1 MESAAVTV
9 RIAATVSRGDLMER
23 TALTERDVARQGTT
37 PVISSVTSADLTEK
51 VALTTTRDAHS
62 EKVAHA
68 EKDARSERTAL
79 TERVV
84 LMERVVLT
92 EKTVVRQ
99 AKEDRHADLVRI
111 HVRDSNPAVRAAH
124 LATERGRKLQARD
137 RRDPARAV
145 STRIPT
151 KESRE

>member
-51 VALTTTRDAHS
+51 VALTTTRDA
-62 EKVAHA
+62 
-68 EKDARSERTAL
+68 RSERTAL
-79 TERVV
+79 T
-84 LMERVVLT
+84 ERVVLT

-124 LATERGRKLQARD
+124 LATARGKELQARD
-137 RRDPARAV
+137 RRDPARAA

>member
-1 MESAAVTV
+1 MENAAVTV

-84 LMERVVLT
+84 LT

>member
-1 MESAAVTV
+1 MESAAATV
-9 RIAATVSRGDLMER
+9 RIAATVSRGDLMGR
-23 TALTERDVARQGTT
+23 TALTEKDVARQATT

-51 VALTTTRDAHS
+51 VALTTRDAHS

-79 TERVV
+79 
-84 LMERVVLT
+84 MEMVVLT

-124 LATERGRKLQARD
+124 LATARGKELQARD
-137 RRDPARAV
+137 RRDPARAA
-145 STRIPT
+145 SIRSPT

>member
-9 RIAATVSRGDLMER
+9 RIAATVNRGDLMGR

-68 EKDARSERTAL
+68 EKDARSARTAL
-79 TERVV
+79 T
-84 LMERVVLT
+84 ERVVLT

>member
-23 TALTERDVARQGTT
+23 TALTEKDVARQGTT

-62 EKVAHA
+62 EKVAHSEKDAHA

-79 TERVV
+79 T
-84 LMERVVLT
+84 ERVVLT

-145 STRIPT
+145 STRNPT

>member
-1 MESAAVTV
+1 MESAAATV
-9 RIAATVSRGDLMER
+9 RIAATVSRGDLMGR
-23 TALTERDVARQGTT
+23 TALTEKDVARQATT

-51 VALTTTRDAHS
+51 VALTMRDAHS

-79 TERVV
+79 
-84 LMERVVLT
+84 MERVVLT
-92 EKTVVRQ
+92 EKTAVRQ

-124 LATERGRKLQARD
+124 LAMARGRKLQARD
-137 RRDPARAV
+137 RRDPARAA

>member
-1 MESAAVTV
+1 MESAAATV
-9 RIAATVSRGDLMER
+9 RIAATVSRGDLMGR
-23 TALTERDVARQGTT
+23 TALTEKDVVRQATT

-51 VALTTTRDAHS
+51 VALTTRDAHS

-79 TERVV
+79 
-84 LMERVVLT
+84 MERVVLT

-99 AKEDRHADLVRI
+99 EKEDRHADLVRI

-124 LATERGRKLQARD
+124 LVTARGKELQARG
-137 RRDPARAV
+137 RRDPARAA

>member
-1 MESAAVTV
+1 MESAAATV
-9 RIAATVSRGDLMER
+9 RIAATVSRGDLMGR
-23 TALTERDVARQGTT
+23 TALTEKDVARQGTT

-62 EKVAHA
+62 EKDAHA

-84 LMERVVLT
+84 LT

-99 AKEDRHADLVRI
+99 AKEDRLADLVRI

-145 STRIPT
+145 STRTPT

>member
-1 MESAAVTV
+1 
-9 RIAATVSRGDLMER
+9 MER

-51 VALTTTRDAHS
+51 VALTTTKVAHS

-68 EKDARSERTAL
+68 EKDARSEKTVL
-79 TERVV
+79 TERIA
-84 LMERVVLT
+84 LT

>member
-1 MESAAVTV
+1 MESAAATV
-9 RIAATVSRGDLMER
+9 RIAATVSRGDLMGR
-23 TALTERDVARQGTT
+23 TALTEKDVARQVTT

-51 VALTTTRDAHS
+51 VALTTRDAHS
-62 EKVAHA
+62 EKVARE
-68 EKDARSERTAL
+68 EKDARSERTA
-79 TERVV
+79 

-124 LATERGRKLQARD
+124 LATARGKEPQARD
-137 RRDPARAV
+137 RRDPARAA

>member
-9 RIAATVSRGDLMER
+9 RIAATVSRGDLMGR

-68 EKDARSERTAL
+68 EKDAL
-79 TERVV
+79 T
-84 LMERVVLT
+84 ERVVLT

>member
-1 MESAAVTV
+1 MESAAATV
-9 RIAATVSRGDLMER
+9 RIAATVSRGDLMGR
-23 TALTERDVARQGTT
+23 TALTEKDVARQGTT

-84 LMERVVLT
+84 LT

-137 RRDPARAV
+137 RRDLARAV

>member
-9 RIAATVSRGDLMER
+9 RIAATVSRGDLMGR
-23 TALTERDVARQGTT
+23 TAPTERDVARQGTT

-84 LMERVVLT
+84 LT

-124 LATERGRKLQARD
+124 LATARERKLQARG

>member
-9 RIAATVSRGDLMER
+9 RIAATVSRGDLMGR
-23 TALTERDVARQGTT
+23 TALTEKDVARQGTT

-62 EKVAHA
+62 EKVAHS

-84 LMERVVLT
+84 LT
-92 EKTVVRQ
+92 EKTAVRQ

-137 RRDPARAV
+137 RRDPARAG
-145 STRIPT
+145 STRTPT

>member
-1 MESAAVTV
+1 MESAAATV
-9 RIAATVSRGDLMER
+9 RIAATVSRGDLMGR
-23 TALTERDVARQGTT
+23 TALTEKVVARQATT

-51 VALTTTRDAHS
+51 VALTTRDAHS

-68 EKDARSERTAL
+68 EKDARSERTA
-79 TERVV
+79 

-124 LATERGRKLQARD
+124 LATARGRKLQARD
-137 RRDPARAV
+137 RRDPARAA

>member
-1 MESAAVTV
+1 MESAAATV
-9 RIAATVSRGDLMER
+9 RIAAMVSRGDLMGR
-23 TALTERDVARQGTT
+23 TALTEKDVARQVTT

-51 VALTTTRDAHS
+51 VVLTTRDAHS

-68 EKDARSERTAL
+68 EKDARSERTA
-79 TERVV
+79 

-124 LATERGRKLQARD
+124 LATARGRKLQARD
-137 RRDPARAV
+137 RRDPARAA

>member
-9 RIAATVSRGDLMER
+9 RIAATVSRGDLMGR
-23 TALTERDVARQGTT
+23 TALTEKDVARQVTT

-51 VALTTTRDAHS
+51 VALTTRDAHS

-79 TERVV
+79 T
-84 LMERVVLT
+84 ERVVLT

>member
-84 LMERVVLT
+84 LT

-145 STRIPT
+145 STRTPT

>member
-1 MESAAVTV
+1 MESAAATV
-9 RIAATVSRGDLMER
+9 RIAATVSRGDLMGR
-23 TALTERDVARQGTT
+23 TALTEKDVARQGTT

-62 EKVAHA
+62 EKDAHA

-79 TERVV
+79 T
-84 LMERVVLT
+84 ERVVLT

-137 RRDPARAV
+137 RRDPTRAV

>member
-9 RIAATVSRGDLMER
+9 RIAATVSRGDLTER

-68 EKDARSERTAL
+68 EKDAL
-79 TERVV
+79 T
-84 LMERVVLT
+84 ERVVLT

-137 RRDPARAV
+137 RRDLARAV
-145 STRIPT
+145 STRTPT

>member
-23 TALTERDVARQGTT
+23 TALTERVVARQGTT

-62 EKVAHA
+62 EKVVHA
-68 EKDARSERTAL
+68 EKDARSEITA
-79 TERVV
+79 
-84 LMERVVLT
+84 LT

-137 RRDPARAV
+137 RRDLARAV

>member
-84 LMERVVLT
+84 LT

-137 RRDPARAV
+137 LRDLARAV

>member
-9 RIAATVSRGDLMER
+9 RIAATVSRGDLMGR
-23 TALTERDVARQGTT
+23 TALTERVVARQGTT

-62 EKVAHA
+62 EKDAHA

-79 TERVV
+79 T
-84 LMERVVLT
+84 ERVVLT

-145 STRIPT
+145 STRTPT

>member
-9 RIAATVSRGDLMER
+9 RIAATVSRGDLMGR
-23 TALTERDVARQGTT
+23 TALTERDVVRQGTT

-62 EKVAHA
+62 EKVVHA

-79 TERVV
+79 T
-84 LMERVVLT
+84 ERVVLT

-151 KESRE
+151 KESKE

>member
-51 VALTTTRDAHS
+51 VALTERDAHS

>member
-37 PVISSVTSADLTEK
+37 PVISSVTNADLTEK

-68 EKDARSERTAL
+68 EKDARSERTA
-79 TERVV
+79 

-124 LATERGRKLQARD
+124 LATARGRKLQARD

>member
-1 MESAAVTV
+1 MESAAATV
-9 RIAATVSRGDLMER
+9 RIAATVSRGDLMGR
-23 TALTERDVARQGTT
+23 TALTEKDVARQVTT

-51 VALTTTRDAHS
+51 VALTTRDAHS

-68 EKDARSERTAL
+68 EKDARSERTA
-79 TERVV
+79 

-124 LATERGRKLQARD
+124 LATARGRKLQARG
-137 RRDPARAV
+137 RRDPARAA

>member
-1 MESAAVTV
+1 MESAAATV
-9 RIAATVSRGDLMER
+9 RIAATVSRGDLMGR
-23 TALTERDVARQGTT
+23 TALTEKDVARQGTT

-62 EKVAHA
+62 
-68 EKDARSERTAL
+68 
-79 TERVV
+79 
-84 LMERVVLT
+84 ERVVLT

-111 HVRDSNPAVRAAH
+111 HVRDSNPAVRATH

-145 STRIPT
+145 STRTPT

>member
-23 TALTERDVARQGTT
+23 TALTERVVARQGTT

-51 VALTTTRDAHS
+51 VA
-62 EKVAHA
+62 HA
-68 EKDARSERTAL
+68 EKDARSERTA
-79 TERVV
+79 

-124 LATERGRKLQARD
+124 LATARGKELQARD
-137 RRDPARAV
+137 RRDPARAA

>member
-1 MESAAVTV
+1 MESAAATV
-9 RIAATVSRGDLMER
+9 RIAATVSRGDLMGR
-23 TALTERDVARQGTT
+23 TALTEKDVARQGTT

-62 EKVAHA
+62 EKDAHA

-79 TERVV
+79 T
-84 LMERVVLT
+84 ERVVLT

-137 RRDPARAV
+137 RRGPARAV

>member
-1 MESAAVTV
+1 MESAAATV
-9 RIAATVSRGDLMER
+9 RIAATVNRGDLMGR

-51 VALTTTRDAHS
+51 VALTTRDAHS

-79 TERVV
+79 
-84 LMERVVLT
+84 MERVVLT
-92 EKTVVRQ
+92 EKTVVSQ

>member
-9 RIAATVSRGDLMER
+9 RIAATVSRGDLMGR
-23 TALTERDVARQGTT
+23 TALTEKDVARQVTT

-51 VALTTTRDAHS
+51 VALTTRDAHS
-62 EKVAHA
+62 EKVVHA
-68 EKDARSERTAL
+68 EKDARSERTA
-79 TERVV
+79 

-124 LATERGRKLQARD
+124 LATERGRELQARD
-137 RRDPARAV
+137 RRDPARAA

>member
-9 RIAATVSRGDLMER
+9 RIAATVSRGDLMGR
-23 TALTERDVARQGTT
+23 TALTERDVVRQGTT

-51 VALTTTRDAHS
+51 VALTTTRVAHS

-68 EKDARSERTAL
+68 EKVARSARTAL
-79 TERVV
+79 T
-84 LMERVVLT
+84 ERVVLT

-124 LATERGRKLQARD
+124 LATERGRKLQVRD

-145 STRIPT
+145 LTRIPT

>member
-84 LMERVVLT
+84 LT

>member
-9 RIAATVSRGDLMER
+9 RIAATVSRGDLMGR

-51 VALTTTRDAHS
+51 VALTTTRDARS

-79 TERVV
+79 T
-84 LMERVVLT
+84 ERVVLT

-137 RRDPARAV
+137 RRDPARAA
-145 STRIPT
+145 STRTPT

>member
-1 MESAAVTV
+1 MESAAATV
-9 RIAATVSRGDLMER
+9 RIAATVSRGDLMGR
-23 TALTERDVARQGTT
+23 TALTEKDVARQVTT
-37 PVISSVTSADLTEK
+37 PVISSVTSAD
-51 VALTTTRDAHS
+51 
-62 EKVAHA
+62 
-68 EKDARSERTAL
+68 
-79 TERVV
+79 
-84 LMERVVLT
+84 LT

-124 LATERGRKLQARD
+124 LATARGKELQARD
-137 RRDPARAV
+137 RRDPARAA

>member
-9 RIAATVSRGDLMER
+9 RIAATVSRGDLTER
-23 TALTERDVARQGTT
+23 TALTEKDVARQGTT

-51 VALTTTRDAHS
+51 VALTTTKVAHS

-79 TERVV
+79 T
-84 LMERVVLT
+84 ERVVLT

-137 RRDPARAV
+137 RRGPARAV

>member
-84 LMERVVLT
+84 LT

-99 AKEDRHADLVRI
+99 AKEDRHADLARI

-145 STRIPT
+145 STRTPT

>member
-1 MESAAVTV
+1 MESAAATV
-9 RIAATVSRGDLMER
+9 RIAATVSRGDLMGR
-23 TALTERDVARQGTT
+23 TALTEKDVARQVTT

-51 VALTTTRDAHS
+51 VALTTRDAHS

-68 EKDARSERTAL
+68 EKDARSERTA
-79 TERVV
+79 

-124 LATERGRKLQARD
+124 LAMARGRKLQARD
-137 RRDPARAV
+137 RRDPARAA